1 MTLTNQIDYALRE
14 MLYLAK
20 SDQLSWTSTRKI
32 ADEMQIPATFLSRI
46 NMQLVN
52 AGLLESQRGARGGV
66 RLAKDA
72 SSITVYDVIS
82 AIDGPFMLN
91 KCLKQPEECSF
102 PMAKQYKTY
111 WQTIQECIDSKLKQT
126 SLKELIAI
134 E

>member
-52 AGLLESQRGARGGV
+52 ARLLESQRGARGGV
-66 RLAKDA
+66 RPAKMPPA
-72 SSITVYDVIS
+72 SRSMTSSAPSMDLSCSINV
-82 AIDGPFMLN
+82 
-91 KCLKQPEECSF
+91 
-102 PMAKQYKTY
+102 
-111 WQTIQECIDSKLKQT
+111 
-126 SLKELIAI
+126 
-134 E
+134 